1 MSNSSSLRTKK
12 ALAASL
18 KDMMSHAPLSKITVQ
33 HLVDNC
39 GLNRQ
44 TFYYHFQDVY
54 ELLAW
59 IYKTEALES
68 IAQYRSYTTWTSG
81 LQKIF
86 DYITHNKAFCTSTL
100 DSLARPHLDAYLYS
114 VTSELMMDVINEVSS
129 SMSVRDDDKHFI
141 SNFYTL
147 AFTGL
152 IIQWLEQDMKED
164 PAVII
169 AKLSELVE
177 GNFVTALHR
186 YENRR
191 H

>member
-1 MSNSSSLRTKK
+1 MSSSSSLLTKK
-12 ALAASL
+12 ALASSL
-18 KDMMSHAPLSKITVQ
+18 KDMMIHAPLSKITVQ
-33 HLVDNC
+33 HITNNC

-54 ELLAW
+54 ELLGW
-59 IYKTEALES
+59 IYKTEAVES

-86 DYITHNKAFCTSTL
+86 DYITRNKAFCSSTL
-100 DSLARPHLDAYLYS
+100 DSLARPHLDTYLYS

-129 SMSVRDDDKHFI
+129 NMSVKDDDKHFI

-152 IIQWLEQDMKED
+152 VIQWLEQGMKED

-186 YENRR
+186 YENR
-191 H
+191 HH